1 MEKQIKKDNKMI
13 EKTFNQLKEEGREIN
28 DICFEIFD
36 NFDGL
41 RNISKAYYINDIF
54 YVKWNGNSEFY
65 DYNEKYFLSDLMYY
79 EGFTKEQSLK
89 IIEKMKG

>member
-1 MEKQIKKDNKMI
+1 MKNFD
-13 EKTFNQLKEEGREIN
+13 QLN

-41 RNISKAYYINDIF
+41 RNILQAYYSNNIF
-54 YVKWNGNSEFY
+54 YVKWIGNSEFY
-65 DYNEKYFLSDLMYY
+65 DYNEKDFLNDLMYY
-79 EGFTKEQSLK
+79 ESFNKEESLL